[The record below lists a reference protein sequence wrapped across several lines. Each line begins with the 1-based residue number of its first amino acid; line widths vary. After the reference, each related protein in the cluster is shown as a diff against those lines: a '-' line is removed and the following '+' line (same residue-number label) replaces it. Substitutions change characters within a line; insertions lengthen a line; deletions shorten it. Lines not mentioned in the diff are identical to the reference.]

1 VPASAAVDVRDVHKT
16 YGDTVALAG
25 VTLAAAAGA
34 ITAVLGRNGAG
45 KTTTIGLCT
54 GRLRADSGDISVLGQ
69 NPRRGGSAHRA
80 RVGVMPQMAGS
91 GAAGVY
97 PSVRVREVVDLYASF
112 AAQSLDVEPL
122 LDRLDLRAVAST
134 PWRRLSGGEQQRVSL
149 ALALVGRPELVF
161 LDEPSAGLDVHAR
174 LAMWTLLEELRG
186 SGVTVVLTTHSME
199 EAERL
204 ADHVVVIDQGR
215 TIAAGTVADLAA
227 GAAPRLTFDA
237 VPGLPVAQLSAALPD
252 GTTAHE
258 PHPGHYVVEGTIDAS
273 TVAAVTAWCAD
284 RDVLPSRLDTERRSL
299 EDVFL
304 ELTGHPA

>member
-1 VPASAAVDVRDVHKT
+1 MPSVAVEVRDVHKA

-25 VTLAAAAGA
+25 LSWQAPEGA

-45 KTTTIGLCT
+45 KTTSVGLCT
-54 GRLRADSGDISVLGQ
+54 GRLRADQGSVTVLGAD
-69 NPRRGGSAHRA
+69 PRRTDGGWRA

-97 PSVRVREVVDLYASF
+97 PSARVREVLSLYASF
-112 AAQSLDVEPL
+112 AAQPLPAGPL
-122 LDRLDLRAVAST
+122 LERLDLTSVAGT
-134 PWRRLSGGEQQRVSL
+134 PWRRLSGGEQQRLSL

-174 LAMWTLLEELRG
+174 LAMWQLLEELRTA
-186 SGVTVVLTTHSME
+186 GVTVVLTTHTME

-215 TIAAGTVADLAA
+215 TIATGTVAELA
-227 GAAPRLTFDA
+227 GNAAPTLTFQA
-237 VPGLPVAQLSAALPD
+237 TPGLPVAELAAALPA
-252 GTTAHE
+252 GTTSRE
-258 PHPGHYVVEGTIDAS
+258 TEPGHYVVTGAVDAG

-284 RDVLPSRLDTERRSL
+284 RGVLPTRLDTDRRSL
-299 EDVFL
+299 QDVFL
-304 ELTGHPA
+304 ELTSRST